1 MKKIQFST
9 VEKQCNVEI
18 IELNTYMIA
27 RAIKAQLKMQS
38 ALEGTKTPVYEKDLE
53 GNTLKDADGNKV
65 QKKDE
70 KGNLVYSYDR
80 YLRNEEAI
88 KKLHE
93 ALEFL
98 NELCK
103 GFEE

>member
-1 MKKIQFST
+1 MSKIQFST
-9 VEKQCNVEI
+9 VEKTCNVQI
-18 IELNTYMIA
+18 IELNAYFIA
-27 RAIKAQLKMQS
+27 KAIKAQLKMS
-38 ALEGTKTPVYEKDLE
+38 NALEGSKSPVYEKDAD
-53 GNTLKDADGNKV
+53 GNTLKDANGNKI

-80 YLRNEEAI
+80 YLKNENSVQ
-88 KKLHE
+88 KLHE

-98 NELCK
+98 DELCK

>member
-1 MKKIQFST
+1 MKAIQFST
-9 VEKQCNVEI
+9 VEKQCNIEI
-18 IELNTYMIA
+18 IELNTYFIA
-27 RAIKAQLKMQS
+27 KAIKAQLKMHN
-38 ALEGTKTPVYEKDLE
+38 ALEGTKSPVYEKDTE
-53 GNTLKDADGNKV
+53 GNTLKDANGNKI

-80 YLRNEEAI
+80 YLKNENSVQ
-88 KKLHE
+88 KLHE

-98 NELCK
+98 DELCK

>member
-1 MKKIQFST
+1 MKAIQFST

-18 IELNTYMIA
+18 IELNTYFISK
-27 RAIKAQLKMQS
+27 AIKAQLKMQS
-38 ALEGTKTPVYEKDLE
+38 ALEGSKTPVYEKDSE
-53 GNTLKDADGNKV
+53 GNTLKDPNGNKI

-80 YLRNEEAI
+80 YLRNEDAI
-88 KKLHE
+88 KKLYE
-93 ALEFL
+93 SLEFL

>member
-1 MKKIQFST
+1 MKKIQFSS
-9 VEKQCNVEI
+9 VEKTCNVEI
-18 IELNTYMIA
+18 IELNTYMIS

-38 ALEGTKTPVYEKDLE
+38 ALEGSKTPVYEKDSE
-53 GNTLKDADGNKV
+53 GNTFKDANGNKI
-65 QKKDE
+65 QKKDD

-80 YLRNEEAI
+80 YLRNEEAV

-98 NELCK
+98 NELCE

>member
-1 MKKIQFST
+1 MKKIQFSS
-9 VEKQCNVEI
+9 VEKTCNVEI

-38 ALEGTKTPVYEKDLE
+38 ALEGSKTPVYEKDSE
-53 GNTLKDADGNKV
+53 GNTLKDANGNKI

-80 YLRNEEAI
+80 YLRNEEAV

-98 NELCK
+98 NELCE

>member
-1 MKKIQFST
+1 MKAIQFST

-18 IELNTYMIA
+18 IELNTYFIA
-27 RAIKAQLKMQS
+27 KAIKAQLKMQS
-38 ALEGTKTPVYEKDLE
+38 ALEGSKTPVYEKDA
-53 GNTLKDADGNKV
+53 NGNKI

-80 YLRNEEAI
+80 YLRNEESV

-93 ALEFL
+93 SLEFL
-98 NELCK
+98 NELCE
-103 GFEE
+103 GFEA

>member
-1 MKKIQFST
+1 MKAIQFST
-9 VEKQCNVEI
+9 TKKECNVEI
-18 IELNTYMIA
+18 IELNTYFIS

-38 ALEGTKTPVYEKDLE
+38 ALEGSKTPVYEKDSE
-53 GNTLKDADGNKV
+53 GNALKDANGNKV

-80 YLRNEEAI
+80 YLKNEESV
-88 KKLHE
+88 KKMHE

-98 NELCK
+98 NELCE

>member
-1 MKKIQFST
+1 MKKIQFSS
-9 VEKQCNVEI
+9 VEKTCNVEI
-18 IELNTYMIA
+18 IELNTYFIS

-38 ALEGTKTPVYEKDLE
+38 ALEGSKTPVYEKDSE
-53 GNTLKDADGNKV
+53 GNTLKDANGNKI
-65 QKKDE
+65 QKKDD

-80 YLRNEEAI
+80 YLRNEEAV

-93 ALEFL
+93 SLEFL
-98 NELCK
+98 NELCE

>member
-1 MKKIQFST
+1 MKAIQFST
-9 VEKQCNVEI
+9 TEKQCNVEI
-18 IELNTYMIA
+18 IELNTYFIA
-27 RAIKAQLKMQS
+27 KAIKAQFMMKS
-38 ALEGTKTPVYEKDLE
+38 ALEGSKTPVYEKDSE
-53 GNTLKDADGNKV
+53 GNTLKDANGNKV

-70 KGNLVYSYDR
+70 KGNLVYTYDR
-80 YLRNEEAI
+80 YFKNEDVI

-93 ALEFL
+93 SLEFL